1 MATQNTRSSRD
12 ELVAE
17 RQRVEDQIAKL
28 HDAESAENAPMHI
41 DELEDRLHEL
51 DALIDRIDIAVAMER
66 EMDA

>member
-17 RQRVEDQIAKL
+17 RQRVEDQIARL
-28 HDAESAENAPMHI
+28 HDAAGAENAPMHI
-41 DELEDRLHEL
+41 DELEERLHEL